1 MCFYVASLGTS
12 SLEPVGRGFAPAE
25 SNRIRRGQ
33 LRHIG
38 SGEGR
43 KFGNG
48 MEDTVGT
55 PLEVNCPEGKRDHP
69 GVPGVSDP
77 SHNVM

>member
-1 MCFYVASLGTS
+1 MRRAGPWSRRRNGLDRKCR
-12 SLEPVGRGFAPAE
+12 GR
-25 SNRIRRGQ
+25 
-33 LRHIG
+33 LRYIG
-38 SGEGR
+38 PGKGR

-48 MEDTVGT
+48 LEDTVGT